1 VRRGARSWGRRLLL
15 VGLATGALVVVPAGV
30 ASAKGAQV
38 VTITGPGLSPAL
50 RLDNLHDEPGLPGPN
65 DLANATGAFLV
76 TSSEATSAITGH
88 RPDGSLGPRYR
99 ITFQIMTGPDEYQP
113 LRQDVYPF
121 ARAGFVVHTPSGQ
134 RVFDRKVK
142 AGWYTSAKQSEY
154 TGMESDAATAL
165 LVAAGVPKHARAA

>member
-1 VRRGARSWGRRLLL
+1 MTRVVGWGRRLVL
-15 VGLATGALVVVPAGV
+15 VVVVVGAVVVVPAEV

-50 RLDNLHDEPGLPGPN
+50 RLDNLHDQPGLPGPN

-76 TSSEATSAITGH
+76 TSSETTGAITSR
-88 RPDGSLGPRYR
+88 RPDGALGPRYR

-121 ARAGFVVHTPSGQ
+121 ARAGFVVHTPPGQ
-134 RVFDRKVK
+134 RVFARKVH
-142 AGWYTSAKQSEY
+142 AGWYTSAKQSAY
-154 TGMESDAATAL
+154 NGMESDAATAL